1 MHNEK
6 RATRFSSGALI
17 LVLLQVLFL
26 IFYAL
31 IIAIVSVYFQGEI
44 SETKYACEQLKT
56 ALNKVDETGPST
68 REKCICKTERDQGHL
83 AGKDIDEVTTS
94 WNLLSCCSA
103 DQETLKLLIVKVF
116 DEERRRNRD
125 KARDRNRVTLGQVE
139 RLVESM
145 VRRNTTQLTASSG
158 VGNVIPVATHVTG
171 TTDCFKANEPIGAM
185 FKVGQWSS
193 ANGISFDENV
203 YSDGYHMVVPKSGTY
218 HVYSQVGFQDQGS
231 VDDTEFM
238 EYLHYTVLISTSY
251 SSKHIDLMKSVRIG
265 DGTYGSLSSFHSGLF
280 KLKEGDK
287 IYMKVYLPS
296 SDVQLDCRQE
306 STYMGMYLVSDE
318 QRV

>member
-31 IIAIVSVYFQGEI
+31 IIAIVSVYFQSEI
-44 SETKYACEQLKT
+44 SESKSACEQLKT
-56 ALNKVDETGPST
+56 ALSKVDETAPST
-68 REKCICKTERDQGHL
+68 RGNCICNSENGQDHGLL
-83 AGKDIDEVTTS
+83 AGKNIDETS
-94 WNLLSCCSA
+94 ASRSLLSCCMA
-103 DQETLKLLIVKVF
+103 DQETLESLIAEVF
-116 DEERRRNRD
+116 IGERRRNRD
-125 KARDRNRVTLGQVE
+125 KVRDRNRVILGQVE
-139 RLVESM
+139 RLVESV
-145 VRRNTTQLTASSG
+145 VRRNRTQIT
-158 VGNVIPVATHVTG
+158 IPVAIHMTG
-171 TTDCFKANEPIGAM
+171 TFDCFNSNEPIGAM

-203 YSDGYHMVVPKSGTY
+203 YSDGYHIVVPKSGIY
-218 HVYSQVGFQDQGS
+218 NVYSQVGFQDQGMG
-231 VDDTEFM
+231 DDAEFR

-251 SSKHIDLMKSVRIG
+251 SSKHIDLMKSVRIR
-265 DGTYGSLSSFHSGLF
+265 DGTYESLSSFHSGLF

-296 SDVQLDCRQE
+296 SEVQLDCRQE
-306 STYMGMYLVSDE
+306 STYIGMYLVSDE